1 LLQRPAPAPGGDPG
15 PIRQPGHEPAL
26 DLILA
31 IFRLAVADAVG
42 ISYGHDQP
50 GRRRLVGGSHGAA
63 AMAFLD
69 SAWAN
74 HLGDLIN
81 LDAAEVRARAERE
94 RAGRSR
100 RVGSGAKLEWG
111 PRSR

>member
-1 LLQRPAPAPGGDPG
+1 MLQRPAPALGHDPR
-15 PIRQPGHEPAL
+15 PIRQAGYEPAL

-42 ISYGHDQP
+42 IGYGHDQP
-50 GRRRLVGGSHGAA
+50 GRRRLVGGRHRTA
-63 AMAFLD
+63 AMAFLG

-81 LDAAEVRARAERE
+81 LDAGEVRARAERE
-94 RAGRSR
+94 RAGLSR
-100 RVGSGAKLEWG
+100 RAGSGAKPGCG